1 MERDQK
7 NMTIKMWAKEDR
19 PREKM
24 LLKGRA
30 VLSDS
35 ELIALLIG
43 SGNNRQSAVDL
54 SKAILNSVDNDLRK
68 LSKLTVKELMKFNGV
83 GEAKA
88 ISISAALE
96 LGRRKRAASR
106 KEECRITTSRDVHE
120 LMLGYFEDLPHEE
133 FWVVLLNRGN
143 IVLDKKNIS
152 RGGVSGTVADPKIIF
167 KLAIEHLASAIILC
181 HNHPS
186 GNLFPSEADIKLTKQ
201 MVESGNML
209 GIPVLDHLIISDK
222 GFYSFTDEGII

>member
-1 MERDQK
+1 MGRDQK

-24 LLKGRA
+24 LIKGRA

-35 ELIALLIG
+35 ELVALLIG
-43 SGNNRQSAVDL
+43 SGNKRQSAVDL
-54 SKAILNSVDNDLRK
+54 SKEILKSVDNNLGK
-68 LSKLTVKELMKFNGV
+68 LSKLTVKELMKFEGV

-88 ISISAALE
+88 ISVAAALE
-96 LGRRKRAASR
+96 LGRRKRAEGI
-106 KEECRITTSRDVHE
+106 KGECRITTSRDVYE

-143 IVLDKKNIS
+143 IVLDKRSIS

-186 GNLFPSEADIKLTKQ
+186 GNLCPSEADIQLTEQ
-201 MVESGNML
+201 MVKSGNML
-209 GIPVLDHLIISDK
+209 GIPVLDHLIVTDK
-222 GFYSFTDEGII
+222 GFYSFTDEGAI

>member
-54 SKAILNSVDNDLRK
+54 SKAILNSVDNDLGK